1 MYRSIAPASISSP
14 TPSISGLAS
23 DRWCEKGSQP
33 IDSHFPDQATGV
45 PLNSSTSM
53 ELNAGMLLLNLHL
66 LCLHPEH

>member
-1 MYRSIAPASISSP
+1 MSRSIAPASISSS

-33 IDSHFPDQATGV
+33 IDSNLPDQARGV

-53 ELNAGMLLLNLHL
+53 ELNAGMLLLN
-66 LCLHPEH
+66 CRVIGAE